1 MSGRG
6 HSRLRRLAVL
16 AALAALSAAPPVW
29 AQAERKCELHAHVV
43 DRDPQGVNVRAAPSN
58 QGKVVGVLKF
68 QNADD
73 DIAVD
78 IAAESNGWFR
88 IKSFEHFSATKTG
101 KMNGWVHGSRLGTG
115 LKIMDGPKA
124 SERLLEEPSPRSKTL
139 LLFTWDPGQD
149 GKGAG
154 LWADLP
160 WNKREKIDYERK
172 KGAATP
178 ILLGCANGYVKI
190 RMSDKY
196 EGWVPAAR
204 LCGSPVTT
212 CP

>member
-1 MSGRG
+1 MSGRPG
-6 HSRLRRLAVL
+6 QTRMRQLI
-16 AALAALSAAPPVW
+16 ALAAVAALGAAAPAW
-29 AQAERKCELHAHVV
+29 AQSKCELYAHVV
-43 DRDPQGVNVRAAPSN
+43 DRDPAGVNVRAEPAN
-58 QGKVVGVLKF
+58 HGKVVGVLKF

-78 IAAESNGWFR
+78 ITAENSGWFR
-88 IKSFEHFSATKTG
+88 IKSFEHFNETKSG
-101 KMNGWVHGSRLGTG
+101 KIDGWVRGSRLGTG
-115 LKIMDGPKA
+115 LKIMDSGKA

-160 WNKREKIDYERK
+160 GNKREKIDYEKK

-178 ILLGCANGYVKI
+178 TLLGCANGYVKI
-190 RMSDKY
+190 RMNNKY

>member
-1 MSGRG
+1 MKGSN
-6 HSRLRRLAVL
+6 
-16 AALAALSAAPPVW
+16 AALVALLGTLALAPPAL
-29 AQAERKCELHAHVV
+29 AQSERKCELYAHIV
-43 DRDPQGVNVRAAPSN
+43 DRDPRGVNVRAAPAN
-58 QGKVVGVLKF
+58 TGKIVGILKF

-78 IAAESNGWFR
+78 IVAESNGWFR
-88 IKSFEHFSATKTG
+88 IKSFEHFSATKSG
-101 KMNGWVHGSRLGTG
+101 KLGGWVHGSRLGTG

-124 SERLLEEPSPRSKTL
+124 SERLREEPSDRSNTL
-139 LLFTWDPGQD
+139 LLFTWDPGVD

-154 LWADLP
+154 FWADLP
-160 WNKREKIDYERK
+160 GGKREKIDYEK
-172 KGAATP
+172 VKGAATP
-178 ILLGCANGYVKI
+178 ILLGCENGYVKI
-190 RMSDKY
+190 RMNKKY

>member
-6 HSRLRRLAVL
+6 QSRSRQLVVL
-16 AALAALSAAPPVW
+16 AALAALGAATPVW
-29 AQAERKCELHAHVV
+29 AQAERKCELYAHVV
-43 DRDPQGVNVRAAPSN
+43 DRDPQGVNVRATPSS

-78 IAAESNGWFR
+78 ITAESNGWFR
-88 IKSFEHFSATKTG
+88 IKGFEHFSATKIG
-101 KMNGWVHGSRLGTG
+101 KIDGWVHGSRLGTG
-115 LKIMDGPKA
+115 LKIMDGPKS
-124 SERLLEEPSPRSKTL
+124 SERLREEPSDRSKTL
-139 LLFTWDPGQD
+139 LLFTWDPGQE

-160 WNKREKIDYERK
+160 GNKREKIDYEKK

-190 RMSDKY
+190 RMNNKY

-204 LCGSPVTT
+204 LCGSSVTT